1 MGGSIRAVS
10 DSRSEWKANDKVLE
24 SLAALT
30 DSSPRDH
37 GYLRSR
43 WSSEL
48 LAIELQR
55 RTGVQVHATTVRRW
69 LKRLGFG
76 YRRARPTLCIRDPNK
91 SQRLEAIA
99 DALADS
105 GPDCEVFYADEADID
120 LNPRIGPAWMAR
132 GRQSMIPTPGQ
143 NKKHYLAGALNARTG
158 KVVWAE
164 RERKDSLL
172 FIHLLYRLK
181 RIYRRAR
188 RIVLIVD
195 NSIIHKSFV
204 TRRWLA
210 NNPKFELL
218 FQPVYHPWV
227 NVIERLWKTLHDTV
241 TRNHRHGSMKALM
254 GSFRRFMQV
263 CQPWPGS
270 AHALAET

>member
-1 MGGSIRAVS
+1 M
-10 DSRSEWKANDKVLE
+10 
-24 SLAALT
+24 
-30 DSSPRDH
+30 
-37 GYLRSR
+37 
-43 WSSEL
+43 
-48 LAIELQR
+48 
-55 RTGVQVHATTVRRW
+55 
-69 LKRLGFG
+69 
-76 YRRARPTLCIRDPNK
+76 
-91 SQRLEAIA
+91 
-99 DALADS
+99 
-105 GPDCEVFYADEADID
+105 
-120 LNPRIGPAWMAR
+120 
-132 GRQSMIPTPGQ
+132 
-143 NKKHYLAGALNARTG
+143 NARTG

-164 RERKDSLL
+164 HERKDSLL

-195 NSIIHKSFV
+195 NYIIHKSSI

-241 TRNHRHGSMKALM
+241 TRNHRHRSMKSLM
-254 GSFRRFMQV
+254 GSVRRFMQA

-270 AHALAET
+270 AHALAKA